1 MMNTEELLFT
11 KIAMLESK
19 VDALQSTLVSVH
31 ALLSEA
37 ITAID
42 RTSSASKTLNSPD
55 GKV

>member
-1 MMNTEELLFT
+1 MNTEELLFT